1 MSNTIL
7 VTGASGYQGAAVI
20 KELTQQGFA
29 VKAMVHNNDSIES
42 VEKVQAN
49 FEDAASLTKA
59 FEGIDKVYLSFPL
72 IFDEEKLLQFAA
84 NIVTSWKASEVKQ
97 FVFNTNLPVQNG
109 KVGLIAF
116 DSKLAIENYFDAAGL
131 PYISLRPTLY
141 LDNLSASFL
150 LPVIQ
155 ANSILPYPVP
165 ANKKIAW
172 MSHSDLAKFVAAAF
186 NHPELIGQKFDIG
199 GKQLLSGE
207 EMAASISAIAG
218 RHIQFIPVSPDDFE
232 AQITPAFGVIT
243 AKEIANIYRF
253 VKDNVEHLQAKDLHE
268 KTLLVLPVALQSF
281 EEWAKDVK
289 W

>member
-1 MSNTIL
+1 MNNTIL
-7 VTGASGYQGAAVI
+7 VTGATGYQGAAVV
-20 KELTQQGFA
+20 KELTQQSYN
-29 VKAMVHNNDSIES
+29 VKAMVHNNDSILD

-49 FEDAASLTKA
+49 FDDAISLTKA
-59 FEGIDKVYLSFPL
+59 FEGIEKVYLSFPL
-72 IFDEEKLLQFAA
+72 IFDKEKLLLFAA
-84 NIVTSWKASEVKQ
+84 NIVTAWQVSEVKQ
-97 FVFNTNLPVQNG
+97 FVFNTNLPVQKE

-116 DSKLAIENYFDAAGL
+116 DAKLAIENYFDAAGL

-141 LDNLSASFL
+141 LDNLSAPFL

-172 MSHSDLAKFVAAAF
+172 MSHIDLAKFVAATF
-186 NHPELIGQKFDIG
+186 KYPELIGKKFDIG

-207 EMAASISAIAG
+207 EMASSISTIAG

-232 AQITPAFGVIT
+232 AQITPAFGAIT

-253 VKDNVEHLQAKDLHE
+253 VKDNVEHLHAKDLHE
-268 KTLLVLPVALQSF
+268 KTLFALPVVLQSF
-281 EEWAKDVK
+281 DEWASEVQ

>member
-1 MSNTIL
+1 MNNTIL

-20 KELTQQGFA
+20 KELVIQGYN
-29 VKAMVHNNDSIES
+29 VKAMVHNNYSDLSL
-42 VEKVQAN
+42 EKVQAS
-49 FEDAASLTKA
+49 FDDAASLTKA
-59 FEGIDKVYLSFPL
+59 FEGVEKVYLSFPL

-84 NIVTSWKASEVKQ
+84 NIVTAWKGSNVKQ
-97 FVFNTNLPVQNG
+97 FVFNTNLPVQQE
-109 KVGLIAF
+109 KIGLIAF
-116 DSKLAIENYFDAAGL
+116 DAKLAIENYFDAAGL

-141 LDNLSASFL
+141 LDNLSAPFL

-165 ANKKIAW
+165 ANGKIAW
-172 MSHSDLAKFVAAAF
+172 MSHSDLAKFVVEAF
-186 NHPELIGQKFDIG
+186 KHPELIGQKFDIG

-207 EMAASISAIAG
+207 EMATSISTLAG

-232 AQITPAFGVIT
+232 AQLAPAFGAVT

-253 VKDNVEHLQAKDLHE
+253 VKDNVAHLQAKDLHE
-268 KTLLVLPVALQSF
+268 KTLLVLPAALQSF
-281 EEWAKDVK
+281 EDWASNIK

>member
-1 MSNTIL
+1 MNNTIL
-7 VTGASGYQGAAVI
+7 VTGATGYQGAAVV
-20 KELTQQGFA
+20 KELTQQSYN
-29 VKAMVHNNDSIES
+29 VKAMVHNNDSILD

-49 FEDAASLTKA
+49 FDDAISLTKA
-59 FEGIDKVYLSFPL
+59 FEGIEKVYLSFPL
-72 IFDEEKLLQFAA
+72 IFDKEKLLLFAA
-84 NIVTSWKASEVKQ
+84 NIVTAWQASEVKQ
-97 FVFNTNLPVQNG
+97 FVFNTNLPVQKE

-116 DSKLAIENYFDAAGL
+116 DAKLAIENYFDAAGL

-141 LDNLSASFL
+141 LDNLSAPFL

-172 MSHSDLAKFVAAAF
+172 MSHIDLAKFVAATF
-186 NHPELIGQKFDIG
+186 KYPGLIGQKFDIG

-207 EMAASISAIAG
+207 EMASYISTIAG
-218 RHIQFIPVSPDDFE
+218 RHIQFIPVAPDDFE
-232 AQITPAFGVIT
+232 AQLAPAFGGTT

-253 VKDNVEHLQAKDLHE
+253 VKDNVKHLQAKDLHE
-268 KTLLVLPVALQSF
+268 KTLLALPVVLQSF
-281 EEWAKDVK
+281 EEWAKEVK

>member
-1 MSNTIL
+1 MNNKIL
-7 VTGASGYQGAAVI
+7 VTGASGYQGAAVV
-20 KELTQQGFA
+20 KELTQQGFV
-29 VKAMVHNNDSIES
+29 VKAMVHHNDSNLS
-42 VEKVQAN
+42 VEKVQAS
-49 FEDAASLTKA
+49 FDDAASLTKA
-59 FEGIDKVYLSFPL
+59 FEGIEKVYLSFPL

-84 NIVTSWKASEVKQ
+84 NIVTAWKAREVKQ
-97 FVFNTNLPVQNG
+97 FVFNTNLPVQNE
-109 KVGLIAF
+109 KIGLIAF
-116 DSKLAIENYFDAAGL
+116 DAKLAIENYFDAAGL

-141 LDNLSASFL
+141 LDNLSAPFL
-150 LPVIQ
+150 LPVIN

-172 MSHSDLAKFVAAAF
+172 MSHYDLAKFVAAAF

-232 AQITPAFGVIT
+232 AQIAPAFGAVT
-243 AKEIANIYRF
+243 AKEISNIYRF
-253 VKDNVEHLQAKDLHE
+253 VKDNVAHLQAKDLYE
-268 KTLLVLPVALQSF
+268 KTLLALPATLQSF
-281 EEWAKDVK
+281 EEWAREVN

>member
-1 MSNTIL
+1 MTNTIL
-7 VTGASGYQGAAVI
+7 VTGASGYQGAAVV
-20 KELTQQGFA
+20 KELTQQGYN
-29 VKAMVHNNDSIES
+29 VKAMLHNNDAVSIA
-42 VEKVQAN
+42 EKVNAS
-49 FEDAASLTKA
+49 FDDTASLTKA
-59 FEGIDKVYLSFPL
+59 FEGIEKVYLSFPL

-84 NIVTSWKASEVKQ
+84 NIVTAWQASEVKY
-97 FVFNTNLPVQNG
+97 FVFNTNLPVQKE

-116 DSKLAIENYFDAAGL
+116 DAKLAIENYFDAVGL

-141 LDNLSASFL
+141 LDNLSAPFL

-172 MSHSDLAKFVAAAF
+172 MSHIDLAKFVAATF
-186 NHPELIGQKFDIG
+186 KYPELIGQKFDIG

-207 EMAASISAIAG
+207 EMASSISTIAS

-232 AQITPAFGVIT
+232 VQITPAFDAVT

-253 VKDNVEHLQAKDLHE
+253 VKDNVAQLQAKNLHE
-268 KTLLVLPVALQSF
+268 KTLLVLPAALQSF
-281 EEWAKDVK
+281 EEWAKEVK